1 MPTSESRLRGT
12 QLSRTRPRHASGPSR
27 GDARPGAAYPR
38 EGPVANAFRS
48 PEIYVPSTKAPG
60 AAWASCAA
68 VVLRAHVHKRSRS
81 NGAGM
86 LHAVMCP
93 SRTAHALVWLLR
105 KRARSQRCSFESPSV
120 AYDSPEHCQSTK
132 HGSTSNRTTSQ
143 KIKVRVYPIT
153 CPLCKGL
160 VTNERMGVTAD
171 VRVRNMGTISCR
183 PRIAVS

>member
-1 MPTSESRLRGT
+1 MHIREVAPTELACCMRSCVRPVRLI
-12 QLSRTRPRHASGPSR
+12 QS
-27 GDARPGAAYPR
+27 
-38 EGPVANAFRS
+38 
-48 PEIYVPSTKAPG
+48 
-60 AAWASCAA
+60 W
-68 VVLRAHVHKRSRS
+68 LR
-81 NGAGM
+81 
-86 LHAVMCP
+86 
-93 SRTAHALVWLLR
+93 R

-171 VRVRNMGTISCR
+171 VRVRNMGTISCSTSWTSFGLLCHKDPPLAADAVAAR
-183 PRIAVS
+183 GGTWRLPTDLEPPRDPTGCSV